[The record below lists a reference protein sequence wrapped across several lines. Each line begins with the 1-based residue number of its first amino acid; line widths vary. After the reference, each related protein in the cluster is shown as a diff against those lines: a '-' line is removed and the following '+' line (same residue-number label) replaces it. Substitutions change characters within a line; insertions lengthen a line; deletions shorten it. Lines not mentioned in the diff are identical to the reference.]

1 MTEQWEFLKRKLHL
15 IHLFTLTI
23 YKDMKWLTM
32 RGINVSLQRGSAVAV
47 VLC

>member
-32 RGINVSLQRGSAVAV
+32 RGINVSPRRGSAVAV